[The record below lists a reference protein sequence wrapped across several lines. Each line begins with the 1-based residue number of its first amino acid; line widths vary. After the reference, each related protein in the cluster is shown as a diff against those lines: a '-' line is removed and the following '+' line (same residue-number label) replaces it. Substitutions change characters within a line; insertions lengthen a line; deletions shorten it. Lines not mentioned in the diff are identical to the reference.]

1 LGLST
6 RTSPNKE
13 SGEVTVSI
21 LLLIV
26 AVVLF
31 LIGAVVAFGWFGTEA
46 NLANVLGL
54 FGLGSAAFA
63 AAHLPV

>member
-1 LGLST
+1 MNFS
-6 RTSPNKE
+6 
-13 SGEVTVSI
+13 V

-31 LIGAVVAFGWFGTEA
+31 LIAALLAFGVVSGGTS
-46 NLANVLGL
+46 VIGL
-54 FGLGSAAFA
+54 VAVGLAAFA